1 MTRGIPP
8 IPESIAVPGVAAVY
22 STVADLRGMGEAV
35 CRVTN
40 STDKAVTV
48 TMQTALGDDPTFTK
62 PNEAGDGFVGAADLG
77 GISVTGFVS
86 PATSSVSLAAG
97 ATTFAR
103 VSGAWSY
110 ARVKGVAAAVPGAG
124 GTLGI
129 AWGVKHRGD

>member
-1 MTRGIPP
+1 MTRGIAPR
-8 IPESIAVPGVAAVY
+8 PESVAVPGADPVY
-22 STVADLRGMGEAV
+22 SAVADLRTMGEAV
-35 CRVTN
+35 CRITN
-40 STDKAVTV
+40 STNKVVTV

-62 PNEAGDGFVGAADLG
+62 PNEAGDGFVGATDLG

>member
-22 STVADLRGMGEAV
+22 LTVADLRGMGEAV

-40 STDKAVTV
+40 STNKAVTV

-62 PNEAGDGFVGAADLG
+62 PNEAGDGFVGATDLG

>member
-8 IPESIAVPGVAAVY
+8 IPESIAVPDVAAVY

-40 STDKAVTV
+40 STNKAVTV

-62 PNEAGDGFVGAADLG
+62 PNEAGDGFVGATDLG